1 VKRNLERISSTDPL
15 RLEHQAWSL
24 KQAKIKSLVTG
35 ITLFTATLLLQP
47 PCFYS
52 HPAQPTIPGEFGRP
66 IQKKTRGQQVNL
78 EGLLS
83 LLPPTLI
90 DGLVLG
96 LMYSV
101 IALGYTMVYGVL
113 EFINFAHSEIF
124 MFGGIVGVELL
135 INVLPAS
142 GLHPILQL
150 LLAIIVAAVCAGALA
165 VAIERIAYRP
175 LRLRNAPKLVPLISA
190 LGMSLFLQDA
200 VRLVESL
207 FGNYNRP
214 FPTFAFFDSAVFQAG
229 SARLSWQQLTICVF
243 AGLMLLGLN
252 YMVNYTRT
260 GKAIRAVAQD
270 ASTSSLMGIDVTRVI
285 TVTFLIGGALGGVA
299 GVLYAMKVGNAWP
312 FMGFLPGTKSFTAA
326 VLGGIGSIPG
336 AMLGGI
342 VLGLIETIA
351 GTYLP
356 LFTNDVIGNEYKDIV
371 AFGLLIIIL
380 IFKPAGLLGKAVSEK
395 V

>member
-1 VKRNLERISSTDPL
+1 
-15 RLEHQAWSL
+15 
-24 KQAKIKSLVTG
+24 
-35 ITLFTATLLLQP
+35 
-47 PCFYS
+47 
-52 HPAQPTIPGEFGRP
+52 
-66 IQKKTRGQQVNL
+66 VNL

-124 MFGGIVGVELL
+124 MFGGIVGVEML
-135 INVLPAS
+135 IFVLPNS
-142 GLHPILQL
+142 GLHPLLQL
-150 LLAIIVAAVCAGALA
+150 LVAIIVAAACAGGLA

-214 FPTFAFFDSAVFQAG
+214 FPTFEFFDKAFVAVGTSKTGAFLLEFNKATAELSNFQNLTF
-229 SARLSWQQLTICVF
+229 RLSWQQLTICVF
-243 AGLMLLGLN
+243 AGLMLWGLN
-252 YMVNYTRT
+252 YFVNYTRT

-285 TVTFLIGGALGGVA
+285 TITFLVGGALGGVA

-336 AMLGGI
+336 AMLGGV
-342 VLGLIETIA
+342 VLGMIETLA

-371 AFGLLIIIL
+371 AFGILIIIL

>member
-1 VKRNLERISSTDPL
+1 
-15 RLEHQAWSL
+15 
-24 KQAKIKSLVTG
+24 
-35 ITLFTATLLLQP
+35 
-47 PCFYS
+47 
-52 HPAQPTIPGEFGRP
+52 
-66 IQKKTRGQQVNL
+66 VNL

-96 LMYSV
+96 LMYAV

-135 INVLPAS
+135 INVLSKTA
-142 GLHPILQL
+142 LHPLLQL
-150 LLAIIVAAVCAGALA
+150 LLAIALGAATAGALA

-175 LRLRNAPKLVPLISA
+175 LRLRNSPKLVPLISA

-207 FGNYNRP
+207 FGNFNRA
-214 FPTFAFFDSAVFQAG
+214 FPTYPFFDSSVFSFG
-229 SARLSWQQLTICVF
+229 TARMSWQQLTICVF
-243 AGLMLLGLN
+243 AGLILLGLN
-252 YMVNYTRT
+252 YLVNFTRT

-312 FMGFLPGTKSFTAA
+312 FMGFLPGLKSFTAA

-336 AMLGGI
+336 AMLGGV
-342 VLGLIETIA
+342 VLGLLETLA

-356 LFTNDVIGNEYKDIV
+356 LFTNNVIGNEYKDIV
-371 AFGLLIIIL
+371 AFAILIVIL

>member
-1 VKRNLERISSTDPL
+1 MGLGQQTS
-15 RLEHQAWSL
+15 SL
-24 KQAKIKSLVTG
+24 KQAKIKSL
-35 ITLFTATLLLQP
+35 FLQP
-47 PCFYS
+47 PR
-52 HPAQPTIPGEFGRP
+52 PTDKEGFSERP
-66 IQKKTRGQQVNL
+66 IQKKTRGQQVNV

-124 MFGGIVGVELL
+124 MFGGIVGVEML
-135 INVLPAS
+135 IFVLPNS
-142 GLHPILQL
+142 GLHPLLQL
-150 LLAIIVAAVCAGALA
+150 LVAIIVAAAFAGGLA
-165 VAIERIAYRP
+165 VLIERIAYRP

-207 FGNYNRP
+207 FGNFNRP
-214 FPTFAFFDSAVFQAG
+214 FPTFAFFDSAVFQMG

-252 YMVNYTRT
+252 YFVNYTRT

-270 ASTSSLMGIDVTRVI
+270 ASTSTLMGIDVTRVI
-285 TVTFLIGGALGGVA
+285 TITFLVGGALGGVA

-336 AMLGGI
+336 AMLGGV
-342 VLGLIETIA
+342 VLGLIETLA

-371 AFGLLIIIL
+371 AFGILIIIL